1 MPGSGDVTA
10 FPRADWLASARRALN
25 HAPHEALQ
33 VGDPRGRHELRSAV
47 AEYVSRV
54 RGVRTTPDSVLICA
68 GTRHAVEIL
77 TRMYGLARPIAV
89 EAYGLFIFRDCIEAT
104 GGSSTPI
111 GFDGEGAVVS
121 DLENLDTA
129 AALVT
134 PAHHFPHGLPLHPAR
149 RTAVVD
155 WARRTD
161 SYVLEDDYDGEFR
174 YDRQPVGAL
183 QCLDPDRVVYLGSA
197 SKSLAPALRLGWMVL
212 PPEQV
217 DAAVAATGGAQW
229 YVDAISQL
237 TMADFIAGGHYD
249 RHIRRMRGRYRR
261 RRDLLVQR
269 LAGYNVGI
277 RGLSAGL
284 HLLLTLPEGAES
296 DVLYR
301 AGEAGVAL
309 AGLARLRHPLAGP
322 HIPHPDGVVVSF
334 GTPADHGFGPAV
346 DALCRVL
353 AATGL

>member
-1 MPGSGDVTA
+1 MPTFQSAAGPIQYRDSGDGPPIVFVHGLFVTGTMWRKIVEPLSGRFRCIA
-10 FPRADWLASARRALN
+10 PDLPLGAHQTPMNPGVELGPRA
-25 HAPHEALQ
+25 
-33 VGDPRGRHELRSAV
+33 V
-47 AEYVSRV
+47 AGLV
-54 RGVRTTPDSVLICA
+54 RDLIVNLDLDDVTVVA
-68 GTRHAVEIL
+68 T
-77 TRMYGLARPIAV
+77 
-89 EAYGLFIFRDCIEAT
+89 DT
-104 GGSSTPI
+104 GGAIT
-111 GFDGEGAVVS
+111 
-121 DLENLDTA
+121 
-129 AALVT
+129 
-134 PAHHFPHGLPLHPAR
+134 
-149 RTAVVD
+149 
-155 WARRTD
+155 
-161 SYVLEDDYDGEFR
+161 
-174 YDRQPVGAL
+174 Q
-183 QCLDPDRVVYLGSA
+183 LDPDRVVYLGSA

-212 PPEQV
+212 PPEQM

-229 YVDAISQL
+229 YVGAISQL

-269 LAGYNVGI
+269 LAGYNVGV

-284 HLLLTLPEGAES
+284 HLLLTLPEGTES

-322 HIPHPDGVVVSF
+322 HIPNPDGVVVSF